1 VSTFRSRAKEQLPA
15 VLLTLVSIVQA
26 LSLELLWSAVRERES
41 LDAGDFAALVEWV
54 QVTATFL
61 GVLVI
66 WVIHASQV
74 MRFR

>member
-26 LSLELLWSAVRERES
+26 LSLELLWSAVREREA